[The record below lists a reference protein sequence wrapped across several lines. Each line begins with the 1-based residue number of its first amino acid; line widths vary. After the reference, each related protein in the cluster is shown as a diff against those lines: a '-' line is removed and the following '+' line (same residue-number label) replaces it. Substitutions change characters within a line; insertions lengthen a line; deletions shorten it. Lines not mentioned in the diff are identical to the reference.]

1 MCKYSMRLLTEQWN
15 LGSHKKFKCWHR
27 FFQIVK
33 GDVVIK
39 LGYGEWC
46 DMMIV
51 VKKDDYPKV
60 KQVDDILRD
69 AALAA
74 MGNLQPGLGTN

>member
-1 MCKYSMRLLTEQWN
+1 MRLLTENSRTWVYTRSLN
-15 LGSHKKFKCWHR
+15 VGIV
-27 FFQIVK
+27 FQIVK

>member
-1 MCKYSMRLLTEQWN
+1 MRLLTEQWV
-15 LGSHKKFKCWHR
+15 KKFKCWHC
-27 FFQIVK
+27 FQIVK

-74 MGNLQPGLGTN
+74 MGNLQPGLRTN

>member
-1 MCKYSMRLLTEQWN
+1 MRLLTEQWN
-15 LGSHKKFKCWHR
+15 LGLHAKMLAL

-74 MGNLQPGLGTN
+74 MGNLQPGLSTN